1 MKIQLTTP
9 EQFEEVRSF
18 YHSLIDGMAAAGTP
32 ISWKKDIYPAP
43 EALRSALDEGAMYL
57 GYEGDRIAA
66 AMVLDKH
73 SNEGYAAVE
82 WLTEADD
89 DEVMVIHMLGVHPD
103 FGQKGLGREMVEFA
117 QKMAVDSGKTVIRL
131 DVLVGN
137 DRPERL
143 YRRCGFQY
151 VTTLPMYYE
160 NTGRVEFRFYEWKV
174 PKAAG
179 RVYIVRHGQ
188 TEQNL
193 KKKLQ
198 GRSDFPLTELGREQ
212 AAAVGDAFR
221 EAGIVFD
228 QVYTS
233 PLDRAVETAKLIAGD
248 APIDVEEALIEM
260 DYGPYEGIDLFDLPP
275 EVEEFF
281 RDFTNHPAPDGME
294 QLSSVVARAGE
305 FLERLKAEAVHRDIL
320 LSTHAIAMKGLLEY
334 LTPESNGAY
343 WSTFI
348 GNCAVYVTEYHDGTY
363 TVPTEWSK

>member
-1 MKIQLTTP
+1 MI
-9 EQFEEVRSF
+9 
-18 YHSLIDGMAAAGTP
+18 
-32 ISWKKDIYPAP
+32 
-43 EALRSALDEGAMYL
+43 
-57 GYEGDRIAA
+57 
-66 AMVLDKH
+66 
-73 SNEGYAAVE
+73 
-82 WLTEADD
+82 
-89 DEVMVIHMLGVHPD
+89 
-103 FGQKGLGREMVEFA
+103 
-117 QKMAVDSGKTVIRL
+117 
-131 DVLVGN
+131 
-137 DRPERL
+137 
-143 YRRCGFQY
+143 
-151 VTTLPMYYE
+151 
-160 NTGRVEFRFYEWKV
+160 
-174 PKAAG
+174 
-179 RVYIVRHGQ
+179 YIVRHGQ

-198 GRSDFPLTELGREQ
+198 GRSDYPLTELGREQ
-212 AAAVGDAFR
+212 ASAVGDAFR
-221 EAGIVFD
+221 DAGIVFD

-233 PLDRAVETAKLIAGD
+233 PLGRAVETAELIAGD
-248 APIDVEEALIEM
+248 VPIDVEEALIEM

-294 QLSSVVARAGE
+294 QLSSVVARAGA